1 MESSNN
7 SYAPIM
13 TDELPT
19 PLALIELSVC
29 SCKTNCCS
37 NRCHKNT
44 LICTDMCK
52 YYVGCEIEDGD
63 QSDEEVYLS
72 DNDENINA
80 DDI

>member
-1 MESSNN
+1 
-7 SYAPIM
+7 
-13 TDELPT
+13 
-19 PLALIELSVC
+19 
-29 SCKTNCCS
+29 
-37 NRCHKNT
+37 
-44 LICTDMCK
+44 MCK